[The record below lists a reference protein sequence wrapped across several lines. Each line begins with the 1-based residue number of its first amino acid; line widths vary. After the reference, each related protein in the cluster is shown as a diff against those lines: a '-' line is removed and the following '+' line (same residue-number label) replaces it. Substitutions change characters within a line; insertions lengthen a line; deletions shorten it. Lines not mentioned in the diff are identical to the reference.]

1 MLPAYQGGRSVGRW
15 GACVSLAALPASSTL
30 ARSLAHVR
38 PFVEENTYIRSFDAT
53 YRDLLCSAEADSKV
67 DSRIIGSEL
76 FELKEEKKLPRSMV
90 QQD

>member
-1 MLPAYQGGRSVGRW
+1 MLPAYQGGRW

-30 ARSLAHVR
+30 ARSHTSVR

-53 YRDLLCSAEADSKV
+53 YRDLLCSAEEDSKV

-76 FELKEEKKLPRSMV
+76 FGLKEEKKLPRSMV

>member
-1 MLPAYQGGRSVGRW
+1 MPLRDERRVCVARLSGRSD
-15 GACVSLAALPASSTL
+15 ACVFLAALPASSTL
-30 ARSLAHVR
+30 ARTR

>member
-1 MLPAYQGGRSVGRW
+1 M
-15 GACVSLAALPASSTL
+15 SLAALPASSTL

>member
-1 MLPAYQGGRSVGRW
+1 MCCPAIRAVGRW

-30 ARSLAHVR
+30 ARSHTSVR

-67 DSRIIGSEL
+67 DSKIIGSEL
-76 FELKEEKKLPRSMV
+76 FESKEEKKLPRSMV